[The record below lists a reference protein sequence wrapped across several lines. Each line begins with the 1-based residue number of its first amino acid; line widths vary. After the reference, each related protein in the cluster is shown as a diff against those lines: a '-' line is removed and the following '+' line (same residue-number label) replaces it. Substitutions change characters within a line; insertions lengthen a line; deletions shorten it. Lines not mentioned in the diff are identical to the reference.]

1 MRKYNDKSNKFMVKM
16 TKNSLTKR
24 FCSFF
29 TVLLTKIHIKDQKN
43 SDSEKI

>member
-1 MRKYNDKSNKFMVKM
+1 MRKYNDKSNKFLFKM

-29 TVLLTKIHIKDQKN
+29 TVLLAKIHIKEKMN
-43 SDSEKI
+43 SDSE